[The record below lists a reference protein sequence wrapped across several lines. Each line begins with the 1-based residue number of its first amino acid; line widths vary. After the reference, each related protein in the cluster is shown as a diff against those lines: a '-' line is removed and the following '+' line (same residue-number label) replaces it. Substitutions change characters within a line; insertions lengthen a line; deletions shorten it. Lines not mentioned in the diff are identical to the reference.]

1 MSRPR
6 KDGNTNIEEQI
17 IKQEDVVAKA
27 KTKYDTE
34 VAKLKD
40 LYAKKD
46 EIKKKELL
54 KAVENSERS
63 YEEIMAF
70 LGAGERG

>member
-1 MSRPR
+1 MARPR

-17 IKQEDVVAKA
+17 TKQEDSVAKA
-27 KTKYDTE
+27 KTKYDAE

-46 EIKKKELL
+46 EIKKK
-54 KAVENSERS
+54 
-63 YEEIMAF
+63 
-70 LGAGERG
+70 